1 MIGKLSL
8 LRSKCLA
15 LPLELAMGAQ
25 GREETTSMMRVPLRG
40 GSDVM
45 YIQGSSDRVT
55 VILSTK
61 FDDPSDAV
69 LGRVFLQVTNN
80 D

>member
-1 MIGKLSL
+1 MSL

-15 LPLELAMGAQ
+15 LPLELAMEAQ
-25 GREETTSMMRVPLRG
+25 EGGKTTSMMRVPLRG

-61 FDDPSDAV
+61 FDDPSDAI
-69 LGRVFLQVTNN
+69 LGKVFLQVINTN
-80 D
+80 